1 MRLHRPS
8 LLALLAV
15 VACKDGDSVVTD
27 TDTGPS
33 VIGESGIFTDSG
45 GAEATGRKI
54 LDCHDNAF
62 PRPKRTLAQFCRK
75 PVPGFRAFCR
85 RSGKPG

>member
-15 VACKDGDSVVTD
+15 VACKDGDSVFTD
-27 TDTGPS
+27 NDTGPS

-45 GAEATGRKI
+45 GGDSDSGADSGGGDGEHQRDPGR
-54 LDCHDNAF
+54 
-62 PRPKRTLAQFCRK
+62 
-75 PVPGFRAFCR
+75 
-85 RSGKPG
+85 